1 MSYVSK
7 CLKRLL
13 NYFVFKVIAT
23 ELDEPF
29 AITVDPIS
37 GLMFWSD
44 NGLYTKIERS
54 SLDGSNRTGLLFSEI
69 IKSVTGLAADPMT
82 RTLYW

>member
-1 MSYVSK
+1 M
-7 CLKRLL
+7 
-13 NYFVFKVIAT
+13 IAT
-23 ELDEPF
+23 DLDEPF

-37 GLMFWSD
+37 GVMFWSD

-54 SLDGSNRTGLLFSEI
+54 ALDGSKRTAILFTDA
-69 IKSVTGLAADPMT
+69 IKSVTGLAADPTT